1 MRYTLLSF
9 SALLFCWL
17 VGVPLAQ
24 AAPPLKASFIDDL
37 QQLEVALQEG
47 EAAAVEA
54 RALAQARRLAG
65 GNAGDRWAQ
74 ALYLQLAAGAMMQ
87 QEEPVAAANY
97 LAEARGVEGIEAQ
110 QHDRWLRD
118 EARLRLAAGD
128 RERGSELLAEWLGR
142 HAGEPRDYWQLA
154 RSLAHLE
161 RWEEAADRVQQAR
174 ELAPQLDDRQRA
186 LASVVLRR
194 AGRDEAALSLL
205 ASGLTESRDP
215 ARWREAA
222 ALAQRLGDA
231 GRAAAIWEAG
241 WRAGLLSGAEDLR
254 RLIELHLAGGTPARA
269 AEHLEAALASG
280 ELADSEANRRLL
292 AQAWERARDRERA
305 LAAWREVA
313 KRSGKDDDWSRLDRL
328 AHAWGH
334 DEAAE
339 ESLWLLPH
347 PIDLAYEG
355 R

>member
-17 VGVPLAQ
+17 VDVSLAQ

-47 EAAAVEA
+47 EVEAVEA
-54 RALAQARRLAG
+54 RARLQSERLTG
-65 GNAGDRWAQ
+65 GNAADRWARG
-74 ALYLQLAAGAMMQ
+74 LYLQLAA
-87 QEEPVAAANY
+87 AAAVQQKDPAAAADY
-97 LAEARGVEGIEAQ
+97 LAQARSIVGIEAKHRDSWQ
-110 QHDRWLRD
+110 RD
-118 EARLRLAAGD
+118 EARLRLALGE
-128 RERGSELLAEWLGR
+128 RERGSELLAEWLGS

-186 LASVVLRR
+186 LASVVYRR
-194 AGRDEAALSLL
+194 AGRDEAAFSLL
-205 ASGLTESRDP
+205 NAGLTESRDP
-215 ARWREAA
+215 QHWREAA

-269 AEHLEAALASG
+269 AEHLEAALTSG
-280 ELADSEANRRLL
+280 VLMDNEANRRLL

-305 LAAWREVA
+305 LAAWQEVA
-313 KRSGKDDDWSRLDRL
+313 KRSGKDDDWSRLHQL
-328 AHAWGH
+328 AHAWGR
-334 DEAAE
+334 DDMAE
-339 ESLWLLPH
+339 ESLRLLPH
-347 PIDLAYEG
+347 SIDLAYEG